1 MLQDL
6 LQKYL
11 QYFEKLLE
19 KNRYIEIMYSLS
31 YYLFY
36 VLVLFVLHIIRNM
49 KFRDQCD
56 KDN

>member
-1 MLQDL
+1 MLPDL
-6 LQKYL
+6 LQKYFTSHQSFL
-11 QYFEKLLE
+11 NE
-19 KNRYIEIMYSLS
+19 NRYIEIIYSLS

-36 VLVLFVLHIIRNM
+36 VLVLFVLRISRNT